1 MHEILDHLSPGS
13 RVLDLGSRGGSF
25 KAEDYPNLLL
35 FAADLGSPGS
45 VQPELRFLRADA
57 GSLPFRSRS
66 FDAVIL
72 NHSLEHFERLTPA
85 LQEIGRVVKAD
96 GAVYVAVPDATT
108 FSDRLYRKV
117 FRDRGGHVNLFG
129 SSTHLSETLSWYFGL
144 PLAGSRTLHAS
155 LTFLNRRVVGPG
167 PRRIP
172 WTRLPEP
179 AVALFTAFLRMA
191 DNVFGTRLSVYGWAL
206 YFGCLKE
213 AVDAEVRTNICVRC
227 GQAHPADWLDHIGA
241 VQRHRWLP
249 AYYRCPGCSAKNFYA
264 AEKGRRPGC
273 DCTGRPVRLLRE
285 RPQATV
291 RLSSSEDYGS
301 PAQ

>member
-13 RVLDLGSRGGSF
+13 RVLDLGSKSGSF
-25 KAEDYPNLLL
+25 KAEDYPNLVL
-35 FAADLGSPGS
+35 FAADLGSPGG
-45 VQPELRFLRADA
+45 VQRELRFLRADA

-72 NHSLEHFERLTPA
+72 NHSLEQFERLTPA

-129 SSTHLSETLSWYFGL
+129 SSARLSETLSWYFGL

-172 WTRLPEP
+172 WTRLPESV
-179 AVALFTAFLRMA
+179 VALVTACLRMA
-191 DNVFGTRLSVYGWAL
+191 DDAFGARLSVYGWAL

-213 AVDAEVRTNICVRC
+213 PVDAEVRANICVRC
-227 GQAHPADWLDHIGA
+227 GQAHPADWLEGIGA
-241 VQRHRWLP
+241 VRRRRWLP
-249 AYYRCPGCSAKNFYA
+249 AYYRCPGCGARNFLA
-264 AEKGRRPGC
+264 ARAMQEPSTLTAGR
-273 DCTGRPVRLLRE
+273 T
-285 RPQATV
+285 
-291 RLSSSEDYGS
+291 SSV
-301 PAQ
+301 